1 VGTRDD
7 ARALG
12 ETRIAHPM
20 ATLLIVGAGIVHEVS
35 PDGLTIGRDPDCA
48 IVLDSPEV
56 SRHHAT
62 VAAATGGFVIT
73 DESTNGVFVNGER
86 VAQSH
91 RLADGDVIRVGDAIL
106 RFSAGGVTR
115 AGSAIPTA
123 LSGET
128 IAMSDPGIDDD
139 TSTMPVPKFR
149 APQLPPSML
158 LATLDV
164 VEGNVPHGMRFRIER
179 SVAQLGRGAA
189 SDVCLLDQ
197 SVSGAHAT
205 LMLRR
210 GTWYLLDHSSANGTY
225 VDGTR
230 VNQCALPGPC
240 DLRLGAVTLRF
251 RPVQPQE
258 R

>member
-1 VGTRDD
+1 
-7 ARALG
+7 
-12 ETRIAHPM
+12 M
-20 ATLLIVGAGIVHEVS
+20 ATLLIVGAGIVHEIS
-35 PDGLTIGRDPDCA
+35 PDGLTIGRDPACD

-56 SRHHAT
+56 SRRHAEVT
-62 VAAATGGFVIT
+62 SAGGGFTIV

-86 VAQSH
+86 ITRSH
-91 RLADGDVIRVGDAIL
+91 RLAEGDVIRVADVIL
-106 RFSAGGVTR
+106 GFSAGSATR
-115 AGSAIPTA
+115 AGPVIPCA
-123 LSGET
+123 SSGER
-128 IAMSDPGIDDD
+128 AVASALDMGLESD
-139 TSTMPVPKFR
+139 TSTMPIPK
-149 APQLPPSML
+149 PQMLELRGGVL

-179 SVAQLGRGAA
+179 PVAQIGRGAA

-210 GTWYLLDHSSANGTY
+210 GTWYLVDHSTANGTY

-251 RPVQPQE
+251 NPVQSPDK

>member
-1 VGTRDD
+1 
-7 ARALG
+7 
-12 ETRIAHPM
+12 M

-35 PDGLTIGRDPDCA
+35 RDGLTIGRDSECD

-56 SRHHAT
+56 SRHHAAVT
-62 VAAATGGFVIT
+62 AVDGGFVIT

-86 VAQSH
+86 IARSH
-91 RLADGDVIRVGDAIL
+91 RLADGDVVRVGDVIL
-106 RFSAGGVTR
+106 RFSAGRVTR
-115 AGSAIPTA
+115 AGAVIPSAV
-123 LSGET
+123 SGE
-128 IAMSDPGIDDD
+128 ISVPDGDIDGDID
-139 TSTMPVPKFR
+139 GNTATMPVQKLRTPER
-149 APQLPPSML
+149 PAAVL

-179 SVAQLGRGAA
+179 PVAQLGRGAA

-210 GTWYLLDHSSANGTY
+210 GIWYLLDHSSANGTY

-230 VNQCALPGPC
+230 IDQCALPGPC
-240 DLRLGAVTLRF
+240 DLRLGGVTLRF
-251 RPVQPQE
+251 RPAQPQD

>member
-1 VGTRDD
+1 
-7 ARALG
+7 
-12 ETRIAHPM
+12 M
-20 ATLLIVGAGIVHEVS
+20 ATLLIVGAGVVHEV
-35 PDGLTIGRDPDCA
+35 PHDGVTIGRDPDCA

-56 SRHHAT
+56 SRRHAA
-62 VAAATGGFVIT
+62 VTGTEGNFTIT

-86 VAQSH
+86 VAHSH
-91 RLADGDVIRVGDAIL
+91 RLSEGDVIRVGDAIL
-106 RFSAGGVTR
+106 RFGAGDLARV
-115 AGSAIPTA
+115 GSVVPGA
-123 LSGET
+123 LSGE
-128 IAMSDPGIDDD
+128 ISAASQMYMDGD
-139 TSTMPVPKFR
+139 TATMPVPK
-149 APQLPPSML
+149 LPSPDVPASGL